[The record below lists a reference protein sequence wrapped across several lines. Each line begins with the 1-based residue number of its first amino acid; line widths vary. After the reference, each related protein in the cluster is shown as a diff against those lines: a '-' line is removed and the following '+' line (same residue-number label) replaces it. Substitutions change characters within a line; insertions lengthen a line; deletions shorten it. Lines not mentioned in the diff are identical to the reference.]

1 MRSGR
6 PAILTRIVST
16 PTPEQRLD
24 VGEPEPARVP
34 PTPAGRPRSPS
45 PLETAVQE
53 AVQRWAAG
61 DGRDDMRP
69 VKVRA
74 FREVWRVTVAGR
86 GAYLKWF
93 PTDRLTW
100 RERLKRRLGG
110 APALREYRNLLVLQ
124 ELRLPSPRA
133 VALLRGLRREG
144 RVGDAVLTWAVE
156 PSEPLDELLNR
167 CRREATALPQ
177 RRAWLEAV
185 LGLLEK
191 LARSGLGHDDLHF
204 GNLLHAPTPQSPHGL
219 VLLDAYALHPGRL
232 TLHDLL
238 VLGYSAQAH
247 ATRTELLRGWRRLLA
262 ATPGGVRGVMGSR
275 RSLPPLAN
283 AVTRRQWRK
292 AVERM
297 CRPGSGGCEAVEWVA
312 PDGGLYRGL
321 CFTRQRFPHRHSV
334 ASGLTLSSAEWLR
347 EWPRLWEQLVAE
359 TLEPLKRSASGDVW
373 GGEVVLTGVPVEVV
387 VKRAYRRYAYRYV
400 TELGRG
406 TRTWRAWWKSW
417 ALLARDIPTAW
428 PLLMLQRRRLG
439 VVTDQLIVF
448 ERVPGRQ
455 LDRTDLAR
463 LSVDERERLFRRV
476 GRLLRR
482 IDDTDLVHFD
492 TKASNILIR
501 PDPVLG
507 PGPVLVDVDGVRTY
521 SWRGEGLRRLIQ
533 SMREHHPD
541 FTDDDAESLR
551 RGYAPWAKFASGS
564 QGSRPT
570 R

>member
-1 MRSGR
+1 MR
-6 PAILTRIVST
+6 
-16 PTPEQRLD
+16 
-24 VGEPEPARVP
+24 
-34 PTPAGRPRSPS
+34 
-45 PLETAVQE
+45 E
-53 AVQRWAAG
+53 AVERWAGGGHG
-61 DGRDDMRP
+61 DDVRP

-74 FREVWRVTVAGR
+74 FREVWRVTVADR

-110 APALREYRNLLVLQ
+110 APAIREYRNLLVLQ

-133 VALLRGLRREG
+133 LALLRGLRREG

-177 RRAWLEAV
+177 RRAWFEAV
-185 LGLLEK
+185 VGLLEK

-262 ATPGGVRGVMGSR
+262 ATPGGVRGAGGSYKASSHR
-275 RSLPPLAN
+275 AGSSREGAFRGGASRGEASSPLPPLAN

-297 CRPGSGGCEAVEWVA
+297 CRPGGGGCEAVEWVA

-321 CFTRQRFPHRHSV
+321 CFVRQRFPHRHSV
-334 ASGLTLSSAEWLR
+334 ASGLTLSSGEWLR
-347 EWPRLWEQLVAE
+347 EWPRLWEQLVSE

-387 VKRAYRRYAYRYV
+387 VKRAYRRYAYRYI

-455 LDRTDLAR
+455 LDRTDL
-463 LSVDERERLFRRV
+463 LSLSTDERERLFRRV

-541 FTDDDAESLR
+541 FTDHDAESLR
-551 RGYAPWAKFASGS
+551 RGYAPWA
-564 QGSRPT
+564 RPEN
-570 R
+570 RPRDIPGNR